1 MAGGRHPAAAG
12 AGSEQAVM
20 MLDKFYVWT
29 SCDLNAE
36 NLPIRTGQLRARL
49 EHYPLMIASQ
59 LLVGVL
65 LCVMMWDAVAHPV
78 LLGWLTA
85 QFAVHLVEVYYLLRY
100 RDRLQG
106 MAECRAWRTRLI
118 LLVSMV
124 GAIWGSAGVLM
135 FVPGDLAYQT
145 LLICVILGVA
155 AGAVTLNPV
164 FPPSLYIFLALL
176 ILPVALLSFSI
187 GDRAH
192 LILGV
197 LLFIYLVFV
206 LNAGRGLSRTFE
218 QSLRGE
224 WENARLVGQLVQQ
237 KARAEQAQQDA
248 ELASRMKSQFFA
260 AANHDLRQPMHALAM
275 YVEVLKSGALSEQAR
290 ATVMQLERSV
300 EVMCAMFDTLL
311 DISRLDAGVVQVNV
325 EPFSLGPLLN
335 KLRGEFEMLAQDK
348 GLRLEMDSCS
358 DTVGSDPLLLE
369 RILRNLLANAI
380 RYTERGGVTV
390 ACRRVAE
397 GERIEV
403 CDTGIGIP
411 PEHLPHI
418 FEEYYQVSNRQ
429 RDRSKGLG
437 LGLAIVER
445 LARLLGFQMQVHS
458 TLGEGACFSFVIP
471 ACEPGVMIA
480 DKPAA

>member
-1 MAGGRHPAAAG
+1 MTLADRFYAWT
-12 AGSEQAVM
+12 GSDISE
-20 MLDKFYVWT
+20 
-29 SCDLNAE
+29 E
-36 NLPIRTGQLRARL
+36 NLPIRAGQLRARL

-65 LCVMMWDAVAHPV
+65 LCVMMWDAVEHSV

-85 QFAVHLVEVYYLLRY
+85 QFAVHLLEVYYLLRY
-100 RDRLQG
+100 REKLQG

-124 GAIWGSAGVLM
+124 GTIWGAAGVLM

-145 LLICVILGVA
+145 LLICVLLGVA

-176 ILPVALLSFSI
+176 ILPVAFLNFAA
-187 GDRAH
+187 GDRPH
-192 LILGV
+192 FILGV

-218 QSLRGE
+218 QSLRSE

-237 KARAEQAQQDA
+237 KERAEQAQQDA
-248 ELASRMKSQFFA
+248 EMASRMKSQFFA

-275 YVEVLKSGALSEQAR
+275 YVEVLKSGSLSEQTK
-290 ATVMQLERSV
+290 ATVTQLERSV
-300 EVMCAMFDTLL
+300 EVMCSMFDTLL
-311 DISRLDAGVVQVNV
+311 DISRLDAGVVQATF
-325 EPFSLGPLLN
+325 EPFSLGPMFD
-335 KLRGEFEMLAQDK
+335 KLRGEFEMLARDK
-348 GLRLEMDSCS
+348 GLRLEMDPCS
-358 DTVGSDPLLLE
+358 DTVCSDPLLLE

-390 ACRRVAE
+390 TCRLVDE
-397 GERIEV
+397 GARIEV
-403 CDTGIGIP
+403 CDTGIGIS

-429 RDRSKGLG
+429 RDRSRGLG

-445 LARLLGFQMQVHS
+445 LARLLGCRMQVRS
-458 TLGEGACFSFVIP
+458 TQGEGSCFSFVIP
-471 ACEPGVMIA
+471 ARGPDVMMA
-480 DKPAA
+480 NDPAT